1 MKSIQKPTKKRFTTL
16 IDEELLSQI
25 KLISYFTN
33 QKLNECINSSLLF
46 YIKDFETKNN
56 TTLNSIID
64 LQNNF
69 TQLNT
74 NKDLTE
80 EVIVEDTK
88 IDSKIDS
95 KKP

>member
-1 MKSIQKPTKKRFTTL
+1 M
-16 IDEELLSQI
+16 
-25 KLISYFTN
+25 
-33 QKLNECINSSLLF
+33 
-46 YIKDFETKNN
+46 KDFETKNN